1 MTKLKPYPKYKDS
14 GIAWIGAVP
23 EGWAVKRIKNVILQ
37 NKNGIKIGPFGSA
50 LKNRTLPDGEYK
62 IYNQAHVIGDN
73 FDLNRHFVDEATF
86 KELLA
91 YEVEP
96 CDILLTMM
104 GTIGKCKIM
113 PNGKKRGIMDSHLIK
128 VKLGKNI
135 LPRFFEYSYD
145 KDNSYIGIFQLQYN
159 SVGITMSGLN
169 SEIVKNVYFSL
180 PSLPEQQAI
189 AAYLDSETAQI
200 DVLIAKKTRS
210 IELLREKRQAMITHA
225 VTKGLNPNAKMKD
238 SGIEWIGDV
247 PEGWEVIP
255 FFSAASESKINNKGM
270 VEDNLLSL
278 SYGNIVRRNINTNE
292 GLLPESFETY
302 QIVEKD
308 NIVFRLTDL
317 QNDQRS
323 LRSAI
328 VKERGIITSA
338 YIAVSIKHAYMP
350 DFFNYLFRAY
360 DALKVFYG
368 MGAGLRQSLK
378 YDDLKRISVLAP
390 PLPEQQTIAAYLDDN
405 CAKIDTLITKTERS
419 IELLK
424 EKRQALISAA
434 VTGKIDVRED
444 APEAVCC

>member
-14 GIAWIGAVP
+14 GIEWIGEVP
-23 EGWAVKRIKNVILQ
+23 EGWAVSGYKRLVTICNGQDHKNVEDYDGDYPVIGSG
-37 NKNGIKIGPFGSA
+37 GIFSKSSSYLYCGESVLLGRKGTIDKPLYVNGPFWTIDTMFYTQIKTSISA
-50 LKNRTLPDGEYK
+50 KYCYYT
-62 IYNQAHVIGDN
+62 A
-73 FDLNRHFVDEATF
+73 LNIPF
-86 KELLA
+86 L
-91 YEVEP
+91 YY
-96 CDILLTMM
+96 LTN
-104 GTIGKCKIM
+104 TA
-113 PNGKKRGIMDSHLIK
+113 
-128 VKLGKNI
+128 
-135 LPRFFEYSYD
+135 
-145 KDNSYIGIFQLQYN
+145 
-159 SVGITMSGLN
+159 
-169 SEIVKNVYFSL
+169 L
-180 PSLPEQQAI
+180 PSMTQESLGNHVVPIPPLPEQQTI
-189 AAYLDSETAQI
+189 ATYLDRETAQI
-200 DVLIAKKTRS
+200 DALIAKKARS

-424 EKRQALISAA
+424 EKRQALITAA
-434 VTGKIDVRED
+434 VTGKIDVREA